1 MKRALLLALLLFP
14 LLAVAQNKPEMEVV
28 LIGTGFPRP
37 DPDRAGPS
45 TAVRVGDRVYLVD
58 AGRGVMM
65 RLAGSGLNWRGITKV
80 FLTHLHSD
88 HISGLPDLFTST
100 WIFDR
105 AVPLEVYGPE
115 GTAATMKGLEQFFAP
130 DIRIR
135 RDMTEKNAAAGAR
148 IATHTVAPGVVYEDA
163 DVKITAF
170 AVDHAPVKPAFGYR
184 FDSHGRTVVISGD
197 CRPTPEL
204 VRQSR
209 GADILVH
216 EVYLPEFFD
225 RHDDPEVAAR
235 LKRYHT
241 SADEVGEIARD
252 AKPKLLVL
260 THVIPTDGEA
270 EILKRASKHFSGKI
284 VVGKD
289 LMRFPVTSD

>member
-1 MKRALLLALLLFP
+1 
-14 LLAVAQNKPEMEVV
+14 MEVI

-37 DPDRAGPS
+37 DPERAGPA

-65 RLAGSGLNWRGITKV
+65 RLAASGLNWRGITRV

-105 AVPLEVYGPE
+105 AVPLDVYGPE
-115 GTAATMKGLEQFFAP
+115 GTAQVTAGLEQFFAP

-135 RDMTEKNAAAGAR
+135 RDLTEKNAPAGAR
-148 IATHTVAPGVVYEDA
+148 IAPQIVKAGTVYEDA
-163 DVKITAF
+163 DLKITAF
-170 AVDHAPVKPAFGYR
+170 EVDHAPVKPAFGYR
-184 FDSHGRTVVISGD
+184 FESHGRVAVISGD

-204 VRQSR
+204 IRQAR
-209 GADILVH
+209 GADVLVH

-225 RHDDPEVAAR
+225 KHDSPEVAAR
-235 LKRYHT
+235 LKHYHT
-241 SADEVGEIARD
+241 SAGEVGEVARD
-252 AKPKLLVL
+252 ANPRLLVL
-260 THVIPTDGEA
+260 THVIPTDGEQ
-270 EILKRASKHFSGKI
+270 EILRQASRYFKGKI

-289 LMRFPVTSD
+289 LMRFPVGATD